1 MTNQNHEPANGG
13 AAAGLDEAERW
24 SALTTRILAPN
35 AGLMTLDGTNTF
47 VIRAED
53 AGSAVVV
60 DPGPDTAAHLD
71 RLEAFGPISLV
82 LLTHHHFDHIEG
94 AAEFA
99 ERTGAVVR
107 ALDPALCIDA
117 PALYD
122 GEVMEA
128 AGTRIVVVA
137 TPGHTADSVCFLLPD
152 DIVAGTDGTGGTLLT
167 GDTILGRGTT
177 ILARPD
183 GSLRDYLG
191 SLARLRDLAGVDL
204 VLPGHGPALP
214 SLPAVVDSYL
224 EHRRERLA
232 QVSAALRTLDLQPS
246 SDPEV
251 VTRVTDFVYPHT
263 HPGVR
268 FAAEASTYAQLAFL
282 ETER

>member
-1 MTNQNHEPANGG
+1 MTNRNAAPENSTASDITEP
-13 AAAGLDEAERW
+13 ERW
-24 SALTTRILAPN
+24 SALTTRVLAPN

-47 VIRAED
+47 VIRA
-53 AGSAVVV
+53 AGATSAVVV
-60 DPGPDTAAHLD
+60 DPGPDTPAHLD
-71 RLEAFGPISLV
+71 RLEALGPISLV
-82 LLTHHHFDHIEG
+82 LLTHHHFDHVE
-94 AAEFA
+94 AAAAFA

-107 ALDPALCIDA
+107 ALDPALCIGA
-117 PALYD
+117 PPLYD
-122 GEVMEA
+122 GEMIDA
-128 AGTRIVVVA
+128 AGTRIVVIA
-137 TPGHTADSVCFLLPD
+137 TPGHTADSVCFLLPED
-152 DIVAGTDGTGGTLLT
+152 SVPGATGAGGTLLT

-183 GSLRDYLG
+183 GSLRDYLR
-191 SLARLRDLAGVDL
+191 SLGELRDLSGVDL

-214 SLPAVVDSYL
+214 SLAAVVDSYL

-232 QVSAALRTLDLQPS
+232 QVSAALRTLDLPPT
-246 SDPEV
+246 SDADV
-251 VTRVTDFVYPHT
+251 VTQVTDFVYPHT